1 MNEVAGEGRVTM
13 KRGNFLRFTTGGLVT
28 TALAAPALA
37 QTPPQVSWRLQS
49 SYPRSLETLYGACDF
64 FSRAVSDASDGRFR
78 VQVFAA
84 GEIIPPLQIVDGV
97 QQGTVEMGHT
107 GAYFYMGKDPAFAF
121 GTGIPFGLN
130 SRQANAWF
138 YQGGGIDLLNEF
150 FATFNMFHLPAGNT
164 GTQMGGWFRKEV
176 RSVADLQGLKM
187 RIGGLAG
194 TALQRLGLVPQQL
207 AAGDTYTA
215 LERGTLDA
223 VEWVGP
229 ADDEK
234 LGFARIAPYYYYPS
248 FWEGNSALSFFIN
261 LDKWRALPERWQ
273 NVVKTAAMAAATDMQ
288 AKYDVLNPS
297 ALRRLVAGGTQLR
310 SFPPDVLQASYK
322 AARDLYAELSDK
334 HQNFK
339 RLHDHLIAFRGQ
351 SLPWWQISD
360 FSYDALMIQASRQ
373 NW

>member
-1 MNEVAGEGRVTM
+1 MKRAAVKGRETM
-13 KRGNFLRFTTGGLVT
+13 KRGDFLRVATGGLVT

-37 QTPPQVSWRLQS
+37 QTPPQVNWRLQS
-49 SYPRSLETLYGACDF
+49 SYPKSLETLYGACEF
-64 FSRAVSDASDGRFR
+64 FSRAVADASDGRFR

-84 GEIIPPLQIVDGV
+84 GEIVPPLQIVDGV
-97 QQGTVEMGHT
+97 QQGSVEMGHS

-130 SRQANAWF
+130 ARQANAWF
-138 YQGGGIDLLNEF
+138 YHGGGIDLLNEF
-150 FATFNMFHLPAGNT
+150 FAGFNMFHLPAGNT

-176 RSVADLQGLKM
+176 RSTADLQGLKM
-187 RIGGLAG
+187 RIGGLSG
-194 TALQRLGLVPQQL
+194 TVLQRLGLVPQQL
-207 AAGDTYTA
+207 AAGDTYAA

-234 LGFARIAPYYYYPS
+234 LGFARIAPYYFYPS

-273 NVVKTAAMAAATDMQ
+273 NVVKAAAMAAATDMQ
-288 AKYDVLNPS
+288 AKYDVLNPP
-297 ALRRLVAGGTQLR
+297 ALRRLVAAGTQLR
-310 SFPPDVLQASYK
+310 GFPQDVLQASYK
-322 AARDLYAELSDK
+322 SARELYAELSDK
-334 HQNFK
+334 YPNFK
-339 RLHDHLIAFRGQ
+339 RLHDHLIGFRGQ

-360 FSYDALMIQASRQ
+360 FSYDALMLQATRQ